1 MDFQNCFC
9 GKVKAFFSIFPLNV
23 IEMAFEW
30 IMKNQGPESCGP
42 AEVHCI
48 VRSNFCRT
56 MRENPI
62 DLEMRT
68 GKAAVLFYTNNL
80 VLIFILILHILLCFA
95 LLQKQPQYE
104 KYPLAQTFSDSF
116 HHTYIS
122 VSRSLLQQK
131 VESISPIFR
140 MAASKHVFCY

>member
-9 GKVKAFFSIFPLNV
+9 GKVKAFLSIFPLNV

-30 IMKNQGPESCGP
+30 IMKNQGPESCSP

-62 DLEMRT
+62 DLEMCT
-68 GKAAVLFYTNNL
+68 GKATVLCYTNNS

-95 LLQKQPQYE
+95 LLQKQKYE
-104 KYPLAQTFSDSF
+104 NNPLAQTFSDSF

-122 VSRSLLQQK
+122 VSWSLLQQK
-131 VESISPIFR
+131 VKSIPPIFR
-140 MAASKHVFCY
+140 MAVSKRVFCY